1 MKKIMNNQHQK
12 DMKKLIEK
20 FKHHLFLYKGSK
32 NRETYIPEHSD
43 VKVTILAPGQY
54 VIETYKLV
62 PVKILGIHVW
72 YKMEPMPLYMNPV
85 VKRPVSTQSY
95 FDSDNVRLNS
105 LVGSKIRVTS
115 VESRKCEDGRMIE
128 CAAIE
133 PINQ

>member
-1 MKKIMNNQHQK
+1 
-12 DMKKLIEK
+12 MKKLIK
-20 FKHHLFLYKGSK
+20 KLKHHLFLYKGSK
-32 NRETYIPEHSD
+32 NQETYIPERS
-43 VKVTILAPGQY
+43 KVNVTVLAPGQS

-85 VKRPVSTQSY
+85 VKRPVSTQSC
-95 FDSDNVRLNS
+95 FDSSNVNLNS
-105 LVGSKIRVTS
+105 LIGSKIRVTS

-128 CAAIE
+128 CVVIK

>member
-1 MKKIMNNQHQK
+1 MRKLI
-12 DMKKLIEK
+12 KKL
-20 FKHHLFLYKGSK
+20 KHHLFLYKGSK
-32 NRETYIPEHSD
+32 NQETYIPERSD

-62 PVKILGIHVW
+62 PVKVLGIHVW

-85 VKRPVSTQSY
+85 VKRPVSTQSC
-95 FDSDNVRLNS
+95 FDSSNVNLNS
-105 LVGSKIRVTS
+105 LIGAKIRVTS

-128 CAAIE
+128 CVSIK

>member
-1 MKKIMNNQHQK
+1 
-12 DMKKLIEK
+12 MKKLIK
-20 FKHHLFLYKGSK
+20 KLKHHLFLYKGSK
-32 NRETYIPEHSD
+32 SQETYIPERSKVNVTVLASGHS
-43 VKVTILAPGQY
+43 

-85 VKRPVSTQSY
+85 VKRPVSTQSC
-95 FDSDNVRLNS
+95 FDSSNVNLNS
-105 LVGSKIRVTS
+105 LIGAKIRVTS

-128 CAAIE
+128 CASIK